1 MAEIVS
7 KLFSDNDES
16 ASAKVDK
23 NIIESD
29 ATTFGKRKS
38 KKANLTST
46 ERKKTKSIAEIIADV
61 FFEKKESEKDDTSLK
76 TKVSGNTPAA
86 EARKPVSEKKGKM
99 PKKGGI
105 LDKLKGVGGAVG
117 GIMAAAGALALLV
130 GVGPIPGV
138 LPNLANIDWGM
149 IGKAFVILGGLAI
162 VGKLMGEGGK
172 GMLFMAGALAILAG
186 VGPIPGVLENMANI
200 DWSMIAKGFVI
211 LAGLGLVGRL
221 MKKGSYGIL
230 IAAAALA
237 LLAGIGPIPGVLQNM
252 AEIEWGTIGKALL
265 ILGGIALA
273 GKLMQKGA
281 VGLLLGAL
289 ALTLLVRG
297 ALVPLQEIE
306 WSTIGKA
313 LVALVGFGI
322 IAAIMGSFAPLLF
335 MGALAIAALGLA
347 LIPFAYAMGLFS
359 EAVAKLSPALEAV
372 SSVIDSFGDVFT
384 KVFDGIATVIK
395 STVGPMKE
403 FNNILKTLTGMD
415 GGNLVGIGLGLG
427 AIGVGMAG
435 MSAGNLGANIADG
448 IGGLFGADSPIEKL
462 IKLGAV
468 AGDINLLG
476 ESFDSVISGFKEF
489 FNYLDDVDVEGI
501 ALIGGAIQSLAYGF
515 MALAAG
521 NLMSSVLDGIGK
533 LFGGDS
539 PIEKLQKLGAV
550 AGDINELGDSIND
563 LKNVDLDEI
572 KISDGV
578 FDRIHSLTAAVYK
591 LIAAQAE
598 SVRLFGQM
606 NRGSMVSKLFGFS
619 PKSNRQNLSRS
630 TAING
635 PTSSKKDPLKKLTQV
650 VESLQVE
657 LQNLAAYSRLTSD
670 NTGKT
675 VEAIKNIKPNS
686 TVVAPGGNGAQQT
699 SPTTPET
706 LLNSRADYS
715 ASPYSLGVPSA
726 V

>member
-61 FFEKKESEKDDTSLK
+61 FFEKKDSEKKDTSLE
-76 TKVSGNTPAA
+76 TNVSGNTPAA
-86 EARKPVSEKKGKM
+86 EARKPVSGKAGKGKM

-335 MGALAIAALGLA
+335 MGALAIAALGVA

-359 EAVAKLSPALEAV
+359 EAVAKLAPALEAV
-372 SSVIDSFGDVFT
+372 SSIIEAFGGVFT
-384 KVFDGIATVIK
+384 KIFNGVAKVIESTATPLREMSKILKELTGLSAGEMLGIAA
-395 STVGPMKE
+395 
-403 FNNILKTLTGMD
+403 
-415 GGNLVGIGLGLG
+415 GIT
-427 AIGVGMAG
+427 AIGASMLALSGG
-435 MSAGNLGANIADG
+435 SLGGSIMDG

-462 IKLGAV
+462 VQLGAV
-468 AGDINLLG
+468 AADINLLG
-476 ESFDSVISGFKEF
+476 DSFDSVVAGFKEF
-489 FNYLDDVDVEGI
+489 FSYLDDVEVEGLF
-501 ALIGGAIQSLAYGF
+501 LIGYAIKSLAYGF
-515 MALAAG
+515 LALSAG

-539 PIEKLQKLGAV
+539 PIEKLTKLGAV

-563 LKNVDLDEI
+563 LKNVELDEI

-606 NRGSMVSKLFGFS
+606 NRGGIISKLFGFS

-650 VESLQVE
+650 VENLQVQ
-657 LQNLAAYSRLTSD
+657 LQTLTDFSRQTSD

-675 VEAIKNIKPNS
+675 VEAIKNMNPNN
-686 TVVAPGGNGAQQT
+686 TAVAPVSNGTQPAV
-699 SPTTPET
+699 TTPES
-706 LLNSRADYS
+706 LPNSRADYS
-715 ASPYSLGVPSA
+715 TSPYSIAVPA
-726 V
+726 L